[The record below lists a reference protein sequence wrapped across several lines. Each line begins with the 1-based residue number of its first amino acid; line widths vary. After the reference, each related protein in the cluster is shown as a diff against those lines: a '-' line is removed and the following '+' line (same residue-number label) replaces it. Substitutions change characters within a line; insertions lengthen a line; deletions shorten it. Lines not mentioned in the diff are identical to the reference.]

1 MNREQLQE
9 AIIEQL
15 NESSRAERLRSTIYT
30 SQYYLN
36 NEDKDDVY
44 ISCNVF
50 DEDYGDMM
58 CIIPCKFNKETNKYE
73 PAENDINY
81 ISNDDG
87 DEVYPEYIPNSEMIS
102 AIPEDILEDLS
113 LL

>member
-1 MNREQLQE
+1 MKKKLISVLCFILFIVNAHSLMW
-9 AIIEQL
+9 
-15 NESSRAERLRSTIYT
+15 
-30 SQYYLN
+30 